1 MTTSEAVSELLADI
15 ADALNQL
22 EELGEHVRIKYDAV
36 MTDHGYVWT
45 DSDGVWRTKL
55 KTGEIPAWRGSS
67 ASLVDNDD

>member
-1 MTTSEAVSELLADI
+1 MSTSEVAAVLLADI

-22 EELGEHVRIKYDAV
+22 EGLGERVRIKYDAV

-55 KTGEIPAWRGSS
+55 KTGELPEWRLHT
-67 ASLVDNDD
+67 ATLVDDD

>member
-1 MTTSEAVSELLADI
+1 MSKAEVASVLLADI

-22 EELGEHVRIKYDAV
+22 EELGERVRIKYDAV

-55 KTGEIPAWRGSS
+55 KTGELPAWRLHAVGQE
-67 ASLVDNDD
+67 DDD